1 MYLQSSDQSSDLGK
15 NRSKTSSK
23 GLGLLLC
30 TCPEFLG
37 LLMTMIA
44 GTVKMKKK
52 IGGLNRIK
60 VLSYLA
66 SRDTHCRVRTSN
78 YDRRSNLSYGFF
90 LGTIWRVIFE
100 QRQHFLSCFRHC
112 FGFQL
117 SKKSL
122 DVLRKNSW
130 KNLKELMKKKLQI
143 FCLQSIRTEFYSI

>member
-1 MYLQSSDQSSDLGK
+1 MYLPRIFRPSDNPDSRYSENQ
-15 NRSKTSSK
+15 
-23 GLGLLLC
+23 
-30 TCPEFLG
+30 
-37 LLMTMIA
+37 
-44 GTVKMKKK
+44 KK

-78 YDRRSNLSYGFF
+78 YDRRSNLSYRFF

-117 SKKSL
+117 SKKKS
-122 DVLRKNSW
+122 RRI
-130 KNLKELMKKKLQI
+130 KKKLVKE
-143 FCLQSIRTEFYSI
+143 LERTDEKKTSKFLFTVKTNRILFDLNFKRIHSYFFGAVEKNL

>member
-1 MYLQSSDQSSDLGK
+1 MYLPRIFRPSDNPDSRYSENQ
-15 NRSKTSSK
+15 
-23 GLGLLLC
+23 
-30 TCPEFLG
+30 
-37 LLMTMIA
+37 
-44 GTVKMKKK
+44 KK

-90 LGTIWRVIFE
+90 PGTIWRVIFE